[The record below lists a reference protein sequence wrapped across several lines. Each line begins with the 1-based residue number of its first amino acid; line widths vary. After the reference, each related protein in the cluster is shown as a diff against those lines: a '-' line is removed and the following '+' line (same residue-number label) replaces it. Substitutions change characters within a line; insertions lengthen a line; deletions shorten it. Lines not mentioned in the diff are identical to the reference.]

1 MREIVKDGVSGWI
14 CTSVDQLV
22 EAVQTLDLRS
32 EAVREYAEMYFSVDL
47 MVERY
52 LRLYSTLVSS
62 SLPSLR
68 WPREEG
74 VSAAA

>member
-1 MREIVKDGVSGWI
+1 VVKDGVSGWI
-14 CTSVDQLV
+14 CASVDQLV

-32 EAVREYAEMYFSVDL
+32 RAVREYAENYFSVDL

-52 LRLYSTLVSS
+52 LRLYSTLVHS
-62 SLPSLR
+62 SLPLVR

-74 VSAAA
+74 VSAAAA